1 MVVLGMKQQDLPMAK
16 YLRDTDA
23 ENAEWKNFS
32 PATPDDWKT
41 FKWVPSPMTE
51 LLKPDGN

>member
-1 MVVLGMKQQDLPMAK
+1 MAK